1 LEIRTEMIT
10 KISKL
15 SNTRFSNIE
24 GMMEATKKSILEENA
39 TLVRLRNE
47 VMGEYKVMAL
57 IINEIHAAVYHMQEV
72 EALFYAI
79 SQLTRGKLSHQLV
92 GVGAMRA
99 KLRSVSTVLKA
110 ESPPGTEYQLLH
122 KDVSYYY
129 HQAIVKGAI
138 VCNHTCTNY
147 TCYFTALTYSVEVKT
162 LSFKITS

>member
-1 LEIRTEMIT
+1 
-10 KISKL
+10 
-15 SNTRFSNIE
+15 
-24 GMMEATKKSILEENA
+24 
-39 TLVRLRNE
+39 
-47 VMGEYKVMAL
+47 MGEYKVMAL
-57 IINEIHAAVYHMQEV
+57 IVNEIHAAIYHMQEV

-138 VCNHTCTNY
+138 HTDRLN
-147 TCYFTALTYSVEVKT
+147 EKT
-162 LSFKITS
+162 LFVIIHAPITHAT

>member
-1 LEIRTEMIT
+1 MTYLKYNMLVKVLNGTQRAYESWKPGQNMIT

-39 TLVRLRNE
+39 RLVRLRNE

-57 IINEIHAAVYHMQEV
+57 IVNEIHAAIYHMQEV

-99 KLRSVSTVLKA
+99 KLRSVNKVL
-110 ESPPGTEYQLLH
+110 
-122 KDVSYYY
+122 
-129 HQAIVKGAI
+129 
-138 VCNHTCTNY
+138 CC
-147 TCYFTALTYSVEVKT
+147 
-162 LSFKITS
+162 